1 MVAQRYGVLWFS
13 GIVCGNS
20 VLCPALECFGVGD
33 SNAWCVMAHDLPVQ
47 CVVAQWYGISIKA
60 HRYGMG

>member
-1 MVAQRYGVLWFS
+1 LLTGTGM
-13 GIVCGNS
+13 VCGNS
-20 VLCPALECFGVGD
+20 LLWPALECFGVGG
-33 SNAWCVMAHDLPVQ
+33 SKARCVMAHGSTVR